1 MTQGYY
7 DSAMRHRADAAHLAG
22 GERFQNAGHLI
33 GLAAECL
40 VKSLLEQAGV
50 VVAPRTRFWRHF
62 PDLGRRVVEID
73 GKSSLMRL
81 LAPIVAKGDDFLRG
95 WEVED
100 RYASTLSITDGRP
113 RYESWE
119 QDVATLFEAAGLP

>member
-1 MTQGYY
+1 MTQSYY
-7 DSAMRHRADAAHLAG
+7 DSAMRHRADAVHLAA

-50 VVAPRTRFWRHF
+50 VVAPRTQFWRHF
-62 PDLGRRVVEID
+62 PGLGREVVGID

-81 LAPIVAKGDDFLRG
+81 LAPIVAKGDNFLRG

-100 RYASTLSITDGRP
+100 RYASTLPITDGRP
-113 RYESWE
+113 RYDSWKK
-119 QDVATLFEAAGLP
+119 DVAALFEAAGLP